1 MLLLQATTVQITK
14 TESALDILLK
24 GGWILIPLFLLSIVA
39 IYFIIERFTLYRS
52 YRRIDVSIIDE
63 ICKAIHAG
71 NFQKVQQL
79 AKNYHHPVGRIL
91 AKGLENPN
99 RPIADIEQIMAD
111 HAKAEVVQMEKNLG
125 YIGSIATIAPM
136 FGFLGTIFGV
146 IKIFYNI
153 SLADNISIGIIAS
166 GLYQKMV
173 SSAVGLTIG
182 ILAYAGFYYLNTQID
197 DIVNRMEIQV
207 NRVLIALKDYKNC
220 LNC

>member
-1 MLLLQATTVQITK
+1 MLLQATTVQITR

-24 GGWILIPLFLLSIVA
+24 GGWILVPLFLLSIVA
-39 IYFIIERFTLYRS
+39 IYFIIERYILYRS
-52 YRRIDVSIIDE
+52 YQHINASVIDS
-63 ICKAIHAG
+63 ICKAINAG
-71 NFQKVQQL
+71 DFQQVKQL
-79 AKNYHHPVGRIL
+79 ATQYPHPVGRII
-91 AKGLENPN
+91 AAGLENPQ

-111 HAKAEVVQMEKNLG
+111 HSKTEIFLMEKNLG

-153 SLADNISIGIIAS
+153 SLADNISIGIIAG

-197 DIVNRMEIQV
+197 RIANNMEVQL

>member
-1 MLLLQATTVQITK
+1 MLLQATTVQITR

-39 IYFIIERFTLYRS
+39 IYFIIERYTLYRS
-52 YRRIDVSIIDE
+52 YRHISASVIDS
-63 ICKAIHAG
+63 ICKAIYAG
-71 NFQKVQQL
+71 DFQQAKQL
-79 AKNYHHPVGRIL
+79 ANNYSHPIGRIIV
-91 AKGLENPN
+91 AGLENPN
-99 RPIADIEQIMAD
+99 RPVADIEQIMAD
-111 HAKAEVVQMEKNLG
+111 QSKTEIFLMEKNLG

-197 DIVNRMEIQV
+197 RMANNMEAQL

-220 LNC
+220 LN

>member
-1 MLLLQATTVQITK
+1 MLLQATTVQITR
-14 TESALDILLK
+14 TESAFDILMK

-39 IYFIIERFTLYRS
+39 IYFIIERYTLYRS
-52 YRRIDVSIIDE
+52 YRLIDPSVIDK
-63 ICKAIHAG
+63 ICKAIYAG
-71 NFQKVQQL
+71 NFQQVQQI
-79 AKNYHHPVGRIL
+79 AGNYSHPVGRII
-91 AKGLENPN
+91 ASGLENPN
-99 RPIADIEQIMAD
+99 RPINDIEQIMTD
-111 HAKAEVVQMEKNLG
+111 QSKTEIFLMEKNLG
-125 YIGSIATIAPM
+125 FIGSIATIAPM

-153 SLADNISIGIIAS
+153 SLADNISIGIIAG

-197 DIVNRMEIQV
+197 RIANNMEVQL
-207 NRVLIALKDYKNC
+207 NKVLLALKDYKNC

>member
-1 MLLLQATTVQITK
+1 MLLLQTTTVQVSK
-14 TESALDILLK
+14 TESAIDILLK

-39 IYFIIERFTLYRS
+39 VYFIIERYSLYRS
-52 YRRIDVSIIDE
+52 IKKIDSKIIDQ
-63 ICKAIHAG
+63 ICKSIYAG
-71 NFQKVQQL
+71 NLSTAREL
-79 AKNYHHPVGRIL
+79 AMNYHHPIGRII
-91 AKGLENPN
+91 AAGFENPN
-99 RPIADIEQIMAD
+99 RTVSDIEQIMAD
-111 HAKAEVVQMEKNLG
+111 TTRYELFKLEKNLG

-153 SLADNISIGIIAS
+153 SLTDNISIGIIAG

-182 ILAYAGFYYLNTQID
+182 ILAYAGFYYLNTEID
-197 DIVNRMEIQV
+197 KIVNAYEVELSKVM
-207 NRVLIALKDYKNC
+207 LAFKDYKNC

>member
-1 MLLLQATTVQITK
+1 MLLQATTVQITR

-39 IYFIIERFTLYRS
+39 IYFIIERYTLYRS
-52 YRRIDVSIIDE
+52 YRQIDTTLIERIR
-63 ICKAIHAG
+63 KAIYAG
-71 NFQKVQQL
+71 DFRQVQQL
-79 AKNYHHPVGRIL
+79 ASNYDHPIGRII
-91 AKGLENPN
+91 AAGLENPN
-99 RPIADIEQIMAD
+99 RPINDIEQIMTD
-111 HAKAEVVQMEKNLG
+111 QSKTEVFLMEKNLG

-153 SLADNISIGIIAS
+153 SLADNISIGIIAG

-197 DIVNRMEIQV
+197 RITNNMEVQL
-207 NRVLIALKDYKNC
+207 NKVLLALKDYKNC

>member
-1 MLLLQATTVQITK
+1 MLLQATTVQITR

-39 IYFIIERFTLYRS
+39 FYFIIERYTLYRS
-52 YRRIDVSIIDE
+52 YRRIDASVIDK
-63 ICKAIHAG
+63 ICKAIYAG
-71 NFQKVQQL
+71 DFQQVQQL
-79 AKNYHHPVGRIL
+79 AAAYNHPVGKII
-91 AKGLENPN
+91 ATALENPN
-99 RPIADIEQIMAD
+99 RPVNDIEQIMTD
-111 HAKAEVVQMEKNLG
+111 QSKTEVFLMEKNLG

-153 SLADNISIGIIAS
+153 SLADNISIGIIAG

-197 DIVNRMEIQV
+197 RITNNMEV
-207 NRVLIALKDYKNC
+207 HLNRVLLALKDYKNC